1 MGIYIDRGYSL
12 SDAKNSC
19 SMELDAWLGGKTLD
33 VFDSSATSVKR
44 RYYCSEADQLR
55 MINGRVSNT
64 SIALM
69 CGIVPAALDEDPVYD
84 WLTHSAAEAGKVHTD
99 YVQFT
104 KDVSALYIT
113 LKQQLASA
121 TTVEQVEAIFY
132 QLVS

>member
-1 MGIYIDRGYSL
+1 MGIYIDRGYDVQTSKYACA
-12 SDAKNSC
+12 SEIDS
-19 SMELDAWLGGKTLD
+19 WFGGKTLD
-33 VFDSSATSVKR
+33 VFDSSATGVKR

-55 MINGRVSNT
+55 MVNGRVSNT

-69 CGIVPAALDEDPVYD
+69 CGAVPVALDEDPVYD

-104 KDVSALYIT
+104 KDVSALYLT
-113 LKQQLASA
+113 LKQQLVNA

-132 QLVS
+132 QLV